1 MKQRFYVVEKNTE
14 VYFQFTSFPAGARFV
29 HDRAEATEFASFEE
43 ALVALKTHCKETKV
57 TEDIVRHFVIRRVQE
72 DDLALFVE

>member
-1 MKQRFYVVEKNTE
+1 M
-14 VYFQFTSFPAGARFV
+14 

-43 ALVALKTHCKETKV
+43 ALAALKTHCKETKV
-57 TEDIVRHFVIRRVQE
+57 TEDIARHFVIRRVQE